1 MRMWVVLVDL
11 SKDSR
16 RVIDHFHLPRKQTA
30 WPAPQRADGLHRSLA
45 ERTCTDERRA
55 PVILQSPGD
64 DFGGR
69 VAKPRIGYGL
79 VVDLWCGS

>member
-1 MRMWVVLVDL
+1 
-11 SKDSR
+11 
-16 RVIDHFHLPRKQTA
+16 LPNE
-30 WPAPQRADGLHRSLA
+30 RA
-45 ERTCTDERRA
+45 DERRA

-79 VVDLWCGS
+79 VVDLWCAS

>member
-1 MRMWVVLVDL
+1 MAIVCLTTL
-11 SKDSR
+11 G
-16 RVIDHFHLPRKQTA
+16 FHANKPR
-30 WPAPQRADGLHRSLA
+30 GLHPSGMMV
-45 ERTCTDERRA
+45 CTDPLPNERVPTSVAR